1 MSYNGRTI
9 GEERQGFPDLWCWGH
24 ACAIGVLIAMLGP
37 FYWLSGFYTSHIG
50 YNPIYKSNIQLWLDF
65 NETQI
70 YNDGYHAGNQSQAI
84 RVFLNESPIIF
95 TSTEEH
101 FKDLGLDEQAETM
114 FFEAQ
119 QIQHV
124 VPTIFSDTNW
134 MVSDQMRLALQKYSC
149 IASM

>member
-50 YNPIYKSNIQLWLDF
+50 YNPVYKSNIQLWLDF

-70 YNDGYHAGNQSQAI
+70 YNDGSHYYHAGNQS
-84 RVFLNESPIIF
+84 
-95 TSTEEH
+95 
-101 FKDLGLDEQAETM
+101 
-114 FFEAQ
+114 
-119 QIQHV
+119 
-124 VPTIFSDTNW
+124 
-134 MVSDQMRLALQKYSC
+134 
-149 IASM
+149 